1 MVSDRSVSD
10 LDAISGYIEMQDL
23 LCEFDSPCVMDVKIG
38 TRTYLEQELMKARKT
53 PELRKVSS
61 VCAPNHRART

>member
-53 PELRKVSS
+53 PELRKVSE
-61 VCAPNHRART
+61 